1 LRITSDCA
9 PDPRQKLRL
18 SSLEQLDGRTNAAR
32 EARDFAAALESDAG
46 GDPSAAQRA
55 LIEQASCLKALCGD
69 YGLRHLSG
77 QLAPDEIPIWLSSI
91 NNFRRLLETLGLER
105 KARDVSLH
113 EYLAQKSHRRAPNEQ
128 SEAS

>member
-1 LRITSDCA
+1 MTTDCA
-9 PDPRQKLRL
+9 PDTRQKLRL

-32 EARDFAAALESDAG
+32 EARDFATALESDAG

-77 QLAPDEIPIWLSSI
+77 QLAPDEIPTWLSSV
-91 NNFRRLLETLGLER
+91 NNLRRILETIGLER
-105 KARDVSLH
+105 KARDVTLH
-113 EYLAQKSHRRAPNEQ
+113 QYLAQKTHQRAPNGQ
-128 SEAS
+128 DEAS